1 MKIRKPSKNVYQVAR
16 DKYPKLQR
24 PGLDKFWNHLHKG
37 DTEVLKRRKRNR
49 MELKM
54 ILVTTL
60 GAGKKKKREAARKIK
75 KILQQR
81 KYK

>member
-37 DTEVLKRRKRNR
+37 DTEVLKRRKKKQNGVKDDPGDYLRGW
-49 MELKM
+49 E
-54 ILVTTL
+54 
-60 GAGKKKKREAARKIK
+60 KKKKRSS
-75 KILQQR
+75 
-81 KYK
+81 